1 MKKIIIFIM
10 SFFFM
15 TISCKKKQIETNQD
29 IKVIKSQNTKYK
41 KKKIDSLNFKLKL
54 YHQFEKNIE
63 NEYKI
68 NPDSTIMIYNQILK
82 QNSNSALN
90 ELIQERIK
98 KINQNKKY
106 WNKIDG
112 WKISKDG
119 ILINPK
125 TDIGKISCQ

>member
-1 MKKIIIFIM
+1 M

>member
-1 MKKIIIFIM
+1 M

-41 KKKIDSLNFKLKL
+41 KNIDSLNFKLKL

-90 ELIQERIK
+90 KLIQERIK